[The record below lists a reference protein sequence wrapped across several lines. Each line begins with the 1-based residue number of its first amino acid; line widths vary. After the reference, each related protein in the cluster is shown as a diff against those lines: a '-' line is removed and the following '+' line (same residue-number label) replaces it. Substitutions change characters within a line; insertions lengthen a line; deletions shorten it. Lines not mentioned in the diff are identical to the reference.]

1 MAVLRAFA
9 LQQGGQTAQR
19 LLGVHHAGGV
29 IGGVDDDGLGVGGD
43 ALLHGV
49 QMDLESLGVSG
60 NDHQLAAV
68 GVDEGAI
75 LGEERSHG
83 HDLGIA
89 VHDEGLDDGNQR
101 GRGAAGEEQLAGLD
115 IQTKACGQILGD
127 GGAGLLKAGSH
138 GVAVQLDGIRLVH
151 DLVDGLVHLLGG
163 GDAGIAQG
171 IVVDLVRAHLG
182 GLLQTVGEQL
192 TDDGGSGAQIVEFLI
207 DHDIISSFLLL
218 VRRSAD
224 TKNLLL

>member
-1 MAVLRAFA
+1 M
-9 LQQGGQTAQR
+9 
-19 LLGVHHAGGV
+19 
-29 IGGVDDDGLGVGGD
+29 
-43 ALLHGV
+43 
-49 QMDLESLGVSG
+49 
-60 NDHQLAAV
+60 
-68 GVDEGAI
+68 
-75 LGEERSHG
+75 
-83 HDLGIA
+83 
-89 VHDEGLDDGNQR
+89 
-101 GRGAAGEEQLAGLD
+101 
-115 IQTKACGQILGD
+115 
-127 GGAGLLKAGSH
+127 
-138 GVAVQLDGIRLVH
+138 QLDGIRLVH
-151 DLVDGLVHLLGG
+151 DLVDGLVYLLGG